1 MFPAGM
7 PKSLLASR
15 RGSSFVSRALNSI
28 DFFIPIP
35 EDLPIGKYRKLV
47 PLVISIVLTVL
58 IGYIIYRD
66 VPDWGGS
73 FDVMIQGRPL
83 FLLAGLFFV
92 FLHMFLRA
100 ARWGALLTT
109 AKPDIQFSNLVSLTL
124 IKYVINLI
132 PPRSGEFAASVLLAK
147 KEKISSTTVIAAS
160 VFERI
165 LDLISVFI
173 IFAFYIVALSA
184 GARNSQ
190 KGDAIILSIR
200 SYSIKGVFLF
210 GIGFLILLL
219 LLRNAHWAA
228 RIPSKIRKPV
238 LGFLEG
244 FRALQ
249 SHGVMLRVA
258 LLSLAIWLCIML
270 QLWFLLKSYMPSFP
284 LAGTALIVVLTA
296 AGVAIPT
303 PGGVGGYQYFM
314 SLALINFFGRHLSPA
329 DPHTQAAGI
338 SNACYIVSAVPVII
352 AGLVLLNRE
361 GLSLGRISRIRE
373 NDFET

>member
-1 MFPAGM
+1 MRVSSQETHLSSSECARLPVS
-7 PKSLLASR
+7 KVR
-15 RGSSFVSRALNSI
+15 R
-28 DFFIPIP
+28 
-35 EDLPIGKYRKLV
+35 LV
-47 PLVISIVLTVL
+47 PLLISIALTVL
-58 IGYIIYRD
+58 IGFIIYRD
-66 VPDWGGS
+66 VPDWSKSFKVMLQGS
-73 FDVMIQGRPL
+73 PL

-92 FLHMFLRA
+92 FLHMILRA
-100 ARWGALLTT
+100 VRWGTLLTT
-109 AKPDIQFSNLVSLTL
+109 AKPDIRFKNLISLTL

-132 PPRSGEFAASVLLAK
+132 PPRSGEFAASILLAN
-147 KEKISSTTVIAAS
+147 KEKIASTTVIAAS

-173 IFAFYIVALSA
+173 VFIFYLFSFGA
-184 GARNSQ
+184 GAKNSQ

-200 SYSIKGVFLF
+200 SYSIKGMIVF

-228 RIPSKIRKPV
+228 RIPSRIRIPI

-258 LLSLAIWLCIML
+258 LLSLAIWACITL
-270 QLWFLLKSYMPSFP
+270 QLWLLLKSYMQAFP
-284 LAGTALIVVLTA
+284 LAGTTLIVVLTA
-296 AGVAIPT
+296 VGVAIPT
-303 PGGVGGYQYFM
+303 PGGVGGYQYFL

-352 AGLVLLNRE
+352 AGLVFLNRE
-361 GLSLGRISRIRE
+361 GLSLGRITRIRE
-373 NDFET
+373 DQLND

>member
-1 MFPAGM
+1 LHPGGEAV
-7 PKSLLASR
+7 
-15 RGSSFVSRALNSI
+15 FVSRASNSI
-28 DFFIPIP
+28 SFFVLKP
-35 EDLPIGKYRKLV
+35 EDFPIGKYQKLV
-47 PLVISIVLTVL
+47 PLIISIVLTVL

-73 FDVMIQGRPL
+73 FEVMIQGRPL

-92 FLHMFLRA
+92 FLHMVLRA
-100 ARWGALLTT
+100 VRWGALLTT
-109 AKPDIQFSNLVSLTL
+109 AKPDIQFKNLISLTL

-132 PPRSGEFAASVLLAK
+132 PPRSGEFAASILLAK

-165 LDLISVFI
+165 LDLITVFI
-173 IFAFYIVALSA
+173 IFAFYLFSFGA

-200 SYSIKGVFLF
+200 SYSIKGVLLF

-228 RIPSKIRKPV
+228 RIPSKIRKPI

-249 SHGVMLRVA
+249 SHGAMLRVA

-270 QLWFLLKSYMPSFP
+270 QLWLLLKSYMHAFP

-296 AGVAIPT
+296 VGVAIPT

-314 SLALINFFGRHLSPA
+314 SLALINFFGWHLSPI

-338 SNACYIVSAVPVII
+338 SNTCYIVSAVPVII
-352 AGLVLLNRE
+352 AGLVCLNRE

-373 NDFET
+373 NLQSDFET